1 MPHLVAWGKILFVV
15 LVFISLISLLSTIG
29 KLLSLLK
36 LDVCFALIHSTAPVP
51 SAVIILVL
59 TSYTTTFG
67 SPSGGGDPAG
77 LAYLFAIDWL
87 VDRFRTV
94 VNVSGDLVVTR
105 IVSEKVNE
113 EQAEQ
118 LGNVSLKQ

>member
-1 MPHLVAWGKILFVV
+1 M
-15 LVFISLISLLSTIG
+15 
-29 KLLSLLK
+29 
-36 LDVCFALIHSTAPVP
+36 
-51 SAVIILVL
+51 IILEQ
-59 TSYTTTFG
+59 SYTFG

>member
-1 MPHLVAWGKILFVV
+1 MVERR
-15 LVFISLISLLSTIG
+15 
-29 KLLSLLK
+29 
-36 LDVCFALIHSTAPVP
+36 
-51 SAVIILVL
+51 
-59 TSYTTTFG
+59 
-67 SPSGGGDPAG
+67 

>member
-1 MPHLVAWGKILFVV
+1 M
-15 LVFISLISLLSTIG
+15 
-29 KLLSLLK
+29 
-36 LDVCFALIHSTAPVP
+36 
-51 SAVIILVL
+51 IILVL

-113 EQAEQ
+113 EQSEQ